1 MSCEFCGISGGGC
14 MVCDH
19 WCGSDADDPRAW
31 EGDSASVALETFPG
45 RTELEAESLYAILN
59 IRANLTGR
67 DCFPERVRDSIDR
80 CNAALALAGY
90 SGD

>member
-19 WCGSDADDPRAW
+19 WW